1 MNQLTVISGKGG
13 TGKTT
18 FTSAFASLA
27 ENSVITDCDVDAAD
41 MYLILKP
48 EIMETFDFIGSKIAS
63 INDNLCNECGL
74 CRSYCRFGAIT
85 EDLKVNIYDCE
96 GCGVCEYVCPEN
108 AIHLTDRNSG
118 KFYKSM
124 TRYGPMAHAHL
135 GIGEEASGKLV
146 TAVRNKSREL
156 AEEYDCDLVLIDGP
170 PGTGCPVI
178 ASITGVDMVLVV
190 TEPSTSGIHDLKR
203 ILEVAKYFDTP
214 ALVCINKYDIN
225 GDNTRIIEDYC
236 RENGVEIAGKIPYDN
251 TPVKAMIQ
259 EKTVIEYSDNEISK
273 TINDIWERVRWRLLR
288 TT

>member
-27 ENSVITDCDVDAAD
+27 ENSVIADCDVDAAD

-48 EIMETFDFIGSKIAS
+48 EIMETFNFIGSKVAS
-63 INDNLCNECGL
+63 IDKNHCVKCGL
-74 CRSYCRFGAIT
+74 CSSYCRFDAIT
-85 EDLKVNIYDCE
+85 EDFKVNIYNCE

-108 AIHLTDRNSG
+108 AIYLTDRNSG

-124 TRYGPMAHAHL
+124 TRYGPMAHANL

-156 AEEYDCDLVLIDGP
+156 AEEYDRNLVLIDGP

-190 TEPSTSGIHDLKR
+190 TEPSMSGIHDLER

-225 GDNTRIIEDYC
+225 EDNTQIIEDYC
-236 RENGVEIAGKIPYDN
+236 RENGVEVAGKIPYDN

-259 EKTVIEYSDNEISK
+259 EKTVIEYSDNEFSK